1 MKGPVIF
8 LVVLNLCV
16 CLARVPSRNHETEA
30 TAVENRPK
38 DDQPVEA
45 PVERTPIESLP
56 ANEQPSTL
64 DRPFHRKP
72 VGVILI
78 RQQPSISLFGGDRSP
93 NPFAF
98 QPSLLDHS
106 HFHNFHN
113 GNPQDDPALRLISLL
128 FGRNR
133 PMQPEPAET
142 EAVNASSESS
152 VESSEGSRR
161 DYNPM
166 DSLFPHLFPR
176 FPIDDEPEKEGEAS
190 TSNEEKTPAN
200 FENKEKKVI
209 NIGGRKFVKTTQVK
223 KVKNDFGQFH
233 SVISSYQPFDES
245 IHDENGN
252 EKVKPGD
259 STDEKVDKKD
269 VDSSTATSD
278 KVDSSVD
285 VAPSSTT
292 STAAPEREESTSKS
306 SVEPAFTSS
315 QKEPEKLKLPSESLS
330 KEQNESK
337 MNEIS
342 DKNVE
347 IKVDQMN

>member
-1 MKGPVIF
+1 M
-8 LVVLNLCV
+8 
-16 CLARVPSRNHETEA
+16 
-30 TAVENRPK
+30 
-38 DDQPVEA
+38 
-45 PVERTPIESLP
+45 
-56 ANEQPSTL
+56 
-64 DRPFHRKP
+64 
-72 VGVILI
+72 
-78 RQQPSISLFGGDRSP
+78 
-93 NPFAF
+93 
-98 QPSLLDHS
+98 
-106 HFHNFHN
+106 
-113 GNPQDDPALRLISLL
+113 

-142 EAVNASSESS
+142 ETVNASSESS
-152 VESSEGSRR
+152 VESSEDRR
-161 DYNPM
+161 REFNPM

-176 FPIDDEPEKEGEAS
+176 FPIDEEPEKEGEAS
-190 TSNEEKTPAN
+190 TSNEDKTPAN

-269 VDSSTATSD
+269 VDSSTAASD

-285 VAPSSTT
+285 VASSSTT
-292 STAAPEREESTSKS
+292 STAAPEREESTKS
-306 SVEPAFTSS
+306 SAEPAFTSS
-315 QKEPEKLKLPSESLS
+315 QKEPEKLKLPSENLS
-330 KEQNESK
+330 KDQNEAK
-337 MNEIS
+337 NNEIS